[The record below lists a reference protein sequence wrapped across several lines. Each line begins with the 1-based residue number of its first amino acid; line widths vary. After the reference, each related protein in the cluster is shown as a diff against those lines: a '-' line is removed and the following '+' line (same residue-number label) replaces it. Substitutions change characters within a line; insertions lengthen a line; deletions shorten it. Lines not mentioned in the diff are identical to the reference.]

1 VPGGRVTGDAAEPD
15 RARIEAAIT
24 DLSELRSTDPA
35 ARPAVHAIN
44 LTRITLESFWRRID
58 DRGS

>member
-1 VPGGRVTGDAAEPD
+1 MTGDAAEPD
-15 RARIEAAIT
+15 RARLEAAIT